1 MTASTTTLP
10 LFPLQTVL
18 FPGGQL
24 SLQIFEVRYL
34 HMVRAC
40 HQAGTPFGVVCL
52 TSGSEIQKAGSATE
66 QLHTVGT
73 LARIDHLE
81 TVQAGLLRI
90 QCTGTQRFRS
100 TQAHQQ
106 PNGLW
111 VAEVLLLPNDQPT
124 PLPEDL
130 QACAESLAEFIEPPR
145 GDLDLTLADCG
156 WVANRWC
163 ELLPLAPQI
172 KQQLM
177 ALDNPLLRLELVN
190 DFLSTSN

>member
-1 MTASTTTLP
+1 MTSSTTTLP

-40 HQAGTPFGVVCL
+40 HQADTPFGVVCL
-52 TSGSEIQKAGSATE
+52 ASGSEIQKAGNATE

-73 LARIDHLE
+73 LAHIEHLE

-90 QCTGTQRFRS
+90 QCTGTQRFRIS
-100 TQAHQQ
+100 QAHQQ
-106 PNGLW
+106 ANGLW
-111 VAEVLLLPNDQPT
+111 VAEVELLPNDQST

-163 ELLPLAPQI
+163 ELLPLAPHI

-190 DFLSTSN
+190 DMLSASN

>member
-1 MTASTTTLP
+1 MSTTASTLP

-90 QCTGTQRFRS
+90 QCSGTQRFRS
-100 TQAHQQ
+100 TQAHRN
-106 PNGLW
+106 PTACGL
-111 VAEVLLLPNDQPT
+111 LKSYFYRTICLPRCPKTYRRVQK
-124 PLPEDL
+124 
-130 QACAESLAEFIEPPR
+130 A
-145 GDLDLTLADCG
+145 
-156 WVANRWC
+156 
-163 ELLPLAPQI
+163 
-172 KQQLM
+172 
-177 ALDNPLLRLELVN
+177 
-190 DFLSTSN
+190 

>member
-1 MTASTTTLP
+1 MTVSTTTLP

-34 HMVRAC
+34 HMVRSC
-40 HQAGTPFGVVCL
+40 HQTGTPFGVVCL
-52 TSGSEIQKAGSATE
+52 TSGSEIQKAGSAIE

-73 LARIDHLE
+73 LVRIDHLE

-111 VAEVLLLPNDQPT
+111 VAEVQLLPNDQPA

-130 QACAESLAEFIEPPR
+130 QPCAKSLAEFIEPPL
-145 GDLDLTLADCG
+145 GDLDQTLADCG

-163 ELLPLAPQI
+163 ELLPLAPLI

-177 ALDNPLLRLELVN
+177 ALDNPLLRLELIN
-190 DFLSTSN
+190 DFLSSSS

>member
-40 HQAGTPFGVVCL
+40 HQAGTPFGVMCL

-100 TQAHQQ
+100 AQVHQQ

-111 VAEVLLLPNDQPT
+111 VGEVQLLPNDPPT

-130 QACAESLAEFIEPPR
+130 QACAESLAEFIEPSR
-145 GDLDLTLADCG
+145 GDPDLTLADCG

-163 ELLPLAPQI
+163 ELLPLSPKI